1 MSTGSLDHVGL
12 NVADLDAMCGW
23 YAAVLGLE
31 VELEFAIGHVEL
43 RGVML
48 RSPAGC
54 RIELR
59 QRPGSAAGIQ
69 AASRSTLRSPAV
81 TATSRSTYRSW
92 TRRTRSCS
100 RQGPRTRCRRD
111 PSRSTG
117 AAGRGRG
124 NAAIFLASD
133 ESSWITGT
141 NIVVDGG
148 GSALG

>member
-81 TATSRSTYRSW
+81 TATSRSTYR
-92 TRRTRSCS
+92 RGRGVREAAHG
-100 RQGPRTRCRRD
+100 RDHGPD
-111 PSRSTG
+111 V
-117 AAGRGRG
+117 AATHPARPARPAGGRG